1 MAKKATNKTEPKG
14 KVGQPLKFPTPADLE
29 AVLDAYFDETPFE
42 QWTITG
48 LALAM
53 GTKQLLANYHAREGY
68 GAVIDRA
75 KLKVENSYEVSL
87 RTKACT
93 GAIFALKN
101 MGWSDKQEIE
111 TDGKLEIV
119 ITNYAD

>member
-1 MAKKATNKTEPKG
+1 MAKKPAKPEPKG
-14 KVGQPLKFPTPADLE
+14 KVGQPLKFETPDALKK
-29 AVLDAYFDETPFE
+29 VLDAYFKETPFE
-42 QWTITG
+42 QWTMTG
-48 LALAM
+48 LALAA
-53 GTKQLLANYHAREGY
+53 GSKKTLQNYQAKPEYTEIVDHARL
-68 GAVIDRA
+68 R
-75 KLKVENSYEVSL
+75 VENSYEVSL